1 MIGLNILYLLYRLIF
16 LSAFMILLIEWRYSF
31 KVTMIVL
38 VSTIL
43 FFWGISA
50 YIYSLTDIIF
60 FNAVFPFFISL
71 PILLCFMSISKSA
84 PFKVIFS
91 FLTVSNFG
99 MLTSYVGLFALY
111 YTHSHFLRVVF
122 ELVSVLLIFILVFTV
137 FRRPYF
143 KMMRMLNKGWEFL
156 YTVPAILSFIIYLL
170 LYVPSEIIYWPEK
183 FTVTTLVFILMFLF
197 YAVLYVNFEN
207 INQFFQLKT
216 DKEFMILQA
225 KLQKM
230 EYTSITDKMEDA
242 KIMRHDMKHHLN
254 IINTLLND
262 KNFAETKTYIHTL
275 EQNLSDTIIER
286 FCDNYAI
293 NVILSSLVS
302 KARSENIT
310 FECSVSLSEEI
321 NIDTIDL
328 GIIISNVISNAINA
342 CVKIEDINHRFISIE
357 AKEHYNQLY
366 IQIINSYV
374 GEVKFIGE
382 FPVTEEIGHGL
393 GTRSV
398 AYVAE
403 KYNGVFS
410 FIAEEGRFKTTVVVD
425 NL

>member
-1 MIGLNILYLLYRLIF
+1 M
-16 LSAFMILLIEWRYSF
+16 
-31 KVTMIVL
+31 
-38 VSTIL
+38 
-43 FFWGISA
+43 
-50 YIYSLTDIIF
+50 
-60 FNAVFPFFISL
+60 
-71 PILLCFMSISKSA
+71 
-84 PFKVIFS
+84 IFS

-99 MLTSYVGLFALY
+99 MLTSYVGLLALY

-122 ELVSVLLIFILVFTV
+122 ELVSVLLIFILIFTI

-143 KMMRMLNKGWEFL
+143 KMMRTLNKGWEFL

-170 LYVPSEIIYWPEK
+170 LYVPSEIIYLPEK

-262 KNFAETKTYIHTL
+262 KNYIETKTYIQTL
-275 EQNLSDTIIER
+275 EHNLSDTIVEI
-286 FCDNYAI
+286 FCDNYAV

-302 KARSENIT
+302 KARNENIT
-310 FECSVSLSEEI
+310 VECSVSLSEEI
-321 NIDTIDL
+321 NIDLIDL
-328 GIIISNVISNAINA
+328 GIIISNAIANAINA
-342 CVKIEDINHRFISIE
+342 CVKIDDVNHRYISIE
-357 AKEHYNQLY
+357 AKEHFNQLY
-366 IQIINSYV
+366 IQIINSYL
-374 GEVKFIGE
+374 GEVKFVGE
-382 FPVTEEIGHGL
+382 FPMTEEIGHGL

-410 FIAEEGRFKTTVVVD
+410 FIAEEGRFKTTVVLD

>member
-1 MIGLNILYLLYRLIF
+1 MTDFNVLYLLYRLIF

-31 KVTMIVL
+31 KVTMIVFI
-38 VSTIL
+38 STIL
-43 FFWGISA
+43 FFWGICA
-50 YIYSLTDIIF
+50 YIYSLTDIVF

-71 PILLCFMSISKSA
+71 PILLCFMSISKSD

-99 MLTSYVGLFALY
+99 MLTSYAGFLALY
-111 YTHSHFLRVVF
+111 YTQSQFLRIIA
-122 ELVSVLLIFILVFTV
+122 ELVAVISIFILVLTV
-137 FRRPYF
+137 FRKPYF
-143 KMMRMLNKGWEFL
+143 KMMATLNKGWELL

-183 FTVTTLVFILMFLF
+183 FTVTTLVFILLFLF
-197 YAVLYVNFEN
+197 YAVFFVNFEN
-207 INQFFQLKT
+207 INQFFQLKM

-230 EYTSITDKMEDA
+230 EYTSIIDKMEDA
-242 KIMRHDMKHHLN
+242 KILRHDMKHHLN
-254 IINTLLND
+254 IIITLLND

-275 EQNLSDTIIER
+275 EHNLSDTIVES

-302 KARSENIT
+302 KARNENIT
-310 FECSVSLSEEI
+310 VECSVSLSEEI

-328 GIIISNVISNAINA
+328 GIIISNAISNAINA
-342 CVKIEDINHRFISIE
+342 CVKIEDVNHRFLSIE
-357 AKEHYNQLY
+357 AKEHFNQLY

-374 GEVKFIGE
+374 GEVKFDGE

-410 FIAEEGRFKTTVVVD
+410 FIAEECRFKTTVVLD